1 MKYLAIG
8 PGAMGFFM
16 YLGVVSKLK
25 KEGQLEDLEEIS
37 GASAGAL
44 LGFLFCVSKGDT
56 TRLLDWTLGVPVKSI
71 MKPQIKTLT
80 TQYGLVPHTKVRKVL
95 ADFLQRDDI
104 TFQELYHHFPVK
116 LHVSAYCVDY
126 MKTTYFSVDATP
138 RMSVLD
144 AVCASIAI
152 PFLFSSVRIGDA
164 NYIDGGAAEAV
175 PGAPFLGREKDTM
188 CVRLAW
194 GVPGKVRD
202 LKTYAIS
209 ILYATMNLRANYDL
223 PGLALEADPDV
234 FDFSA
239 SGETK
244 LRMFLR
250 GYEQTR

>member
-8 PGAMGFFM
+8 PGAMGVFM
-16 YLGVVSKLK
+16 YRGVVSKLK